1 MKKIWIFNHYA
12 TDMFE
17 NKGGRH
23 FWFAQN
29 LKNYGYETTIFCANT
44 FHQKIGSINLEKKN
58 YKKIYTNNIPFIF
71 IKTIPSISN
80 GFKRILNMLIFY
92 INLLK
97 VTKTLIKNGDK
108 PDLIL
113 ASSVHPMTLVA
124 GVKLGK
130 LFNIPVI
137 CEIRDLWPEA
147 IFSYNKLKEKSILG
161 RLLVISEY
169 WIYKNANALI
179 FTKEGDVD
187 YLKEKKWTTNLGG
200 KVNLDKVFYINN
212 GVDIENFNTSVLE
225 NFTEDNDL
233 NSGKFNVIYIG
244 SIRPVNDVENIINT
258 AIELKSMSDIQ
269 FLIYGD
275 GSLRNKLEEKV
286 KTEGLENVKIKGYIN
301 KKFIPYILSKSSV
314 NLLNYSSTQYNWTR
328 GCSSNKLFE
337 YLASGKPVISNVKM
351 GYSIVIKYQ
360 CGFELENN
368 NPINL
373 KEKILTLRN
382 MHNDQYLEICNN
394 AINAANNFD
403 FKILT
408 SKLVDVV
415 NKLI

>member
-1 MKKIWIFNHYA
+1 
-12 TDMFE
+12 MFE